1 MNAKDKIRLRIAQAA
16 ARIIVEEGVA
26 DYLLAKQK
34 AAGRVGVAATR
45 NLPRNE
51 EIDTALE
58 EYHRLYRA
66 DKQREH
72 ITRLRKLAL
81 EAMDFLRAFSPR
93 LVGGVLEGSAGDF
106 SPITLHLFPDS
117 PEDVI
122 RTLMDHGIPFSE
134 KPASVPTDSGRTPAY
149 SALCFVVDGVEIQSV
164 LLPMELKQQR
174 LSRKERHLP
183 RGDTKT
189 VAALIRQAETP
200 PPGLD

>member
-134 KPASVPTDSGRTPAY
+134 KPASVPTDSGRAPAY